1 MLLNAGNA
9 TLVEIIRAEI
19 RASGPMSFARFMEQ
33 ALYHPEHGYYCSGRS
48 VIGRHGDYFT
58 NVSVGATFAQLL
70 ALQFAEIWNAMDRTH
85 DFILVEQ
92 GAHDGQFARDL
103 LQAMR
108 DDAPDLCASLR
119 YQIVEPCASL
129 HNHQRENLA
138 EFHDK
143 VSWFQSIEALAPFEG
158 IHFSNELL
166 DALPVHLISSQDE
179 SPWKERCV
187 VIVNDEFALTE
198 QPIADA
204 ALRAHVAKLPVRSGD
219 YATEA
224 SLAAP
229 RWIRDLSRK
238 LIRGFVIAVDY
249 GFPRHRFYEEDRI
262 TGTIQ
267 VRAQHHLLPSPFVR
281 VGLSDI
287 TTHVEWTSL
296 VEEAEASGFLLGGLT
311 DQHHFLTG
319 ILSGSPEF
327 MEKASAKTRRELQ
340 TLLHP
345 EMLGRSFQ
353 VLALSKEIDRSTPL
367 SGFKFA
373 KDPRSEVGLAALDK
387 VKDASAE

>member
-1 MLLNAGNA
+1 MNAGNA

-48 VIGRHGDYFT
+48 VIGRRGDYFT

-85 DFILVEQ
+85 DFVLVEQ

-108 DDAPDLCASLR
+108 DDAPDLFARLR
-119 YQIVEPCASL
+119 YQILEPCASL
-129 HNHQRENLA
+129 QNRQQESLV

-143 VSWFQSIEALAPFEG
+143 VSWFPSIAALAPFEG

-166 DALPVHLISSQDE
+166 DALPIHLISSQDG
-179 SPWKERCV
+179 SPWRERCV

-198 QPIADA
+198 QPIVDA
-204 ALRAHVAKLPVRSGD
+204 ALQAHVAKLPVRSGG
-219 YATEA
+219 YATEV

-229 RWIRDLSRK
+229 RWIRDLSQK
-238 LIRGFVIAVDY
+238 VIRGFVIAVDY
-249 GFPRHRFYEEDRI
+249 GFSRHRFYDENRF
-262 TGTIQ
+262 TGTLQ
-267 VRAQHHLLPSPFVR
+267 TRAQHQLLPSPFVR

-287 TTHVEWTSL
+287 TAHVEWTSL
-296 VEEAEASGFLLGGLT
+296 VEEAETSGLLLCGLT
-311 DQHHFLTG
+311 DQYHFLTG
-319 ILSGSPEF
+319 VLSGSPGFVEN
-327 MEKASAKTRRELQ
+327 AADKTRRELQ

-353 VLALSKEIDRSTPL
+353 VLALSKEIDCSTPL

-387 VKDASAE
+387 VKDASTE